1 MSRYESSGSSV
12 QTEIE
17 KIFPPENTRLYTRY
31 FTEIMI
37 FCFVIG
43 TDLGSVFKVVGKEET
58 TIAELKDMIY
68 EKNMNDFKD
77 KKIDANKL
85 NLWLVDIPYDTNNS
99 KLSTLQSRRDMDKEN
114 IIIQELGGKK
124 LSPVDDIG
132 DIFTSNSKNIRII
145 VQPPATT
152 ASVYTE
158 KNIDAI
164 IGDLRKTFPHVDGV
178 DLPFFRKL
186 AQSLAVIWDRSHDFS
201 FETPNNP
208 YVKLKQSPS
217 IFKTPLPYGVTK
229 RTCDRIDLCL
239 PPFEVN
245 TEMTY
250 KNPLYHEPQFL
261 ETVRLVRNKIK
272 KYEQDII
279 VLAGVTGGGKTSTT
293 FAIAAELWAVHID
306 FRAKTPPF
314 NDTTLQE
321 WALRQLDIDFVS
333 RMLILV
339 KMYVEQ
345 KIKTPKDWLLAQLYS
360 LDKKSINLICENLSE
375 LSTREL
381 SILIHFINQ
390 CLKIERILFIQD
402 EAQCLCR
409 PEYGEYTGSNE
420 ANKPWNFLQG
430 YTYHMI
436 AFKFEVTH
444 IISGTNMHMSSGIS
458 LVTSV
463 GKEPSRAVH
472 LVLKLPYL
480 SPDDVTKVLDTVIN
494 MEGVSPE
501 TLLYLGNILKRTTP
515 KLKKWIEKI
524 TMSMISYLRNTA
536 STLAIG
542 GVDPRKAIVDLVCCG
557 IINSTSAGAELLR
570 HGILPIQSPSF
581 ITLNSEEIDFT
592 SIKINLELESYFIT
606 AIGKYFM
613 LDNNA
618 TLTDIYVSHILE
630 RLGSPQS
637 FGNELDGAFA
647 SAIIEKCGR
656 NVLEELKKWTDD
668 LDPHFKF
675 PEWITPGMQFVTET
689 NLSKAVP
696 LDVYVK
702 DIYQT
707 TKYHTHAIQPPQNAG
722 SDLVLCLV
730 DKSNESNNVVLLS
743 LSSAIYDGNVPSSK
757 VKKQAFK
764 ACLGFQY
771 MEEKKEEKKEKKNKK
786 RSNNEKESR
795 PQNKKMKLNDQNDGE
810 EGCVEIGLTKKYQK
824 PQKRVIVVDD
834 NDDDDDSDQDDLNY
848 DLDYDKTLKGYKESK
863 TASFVELHHKI
874 ADVTYNRKCIHIL
887 VELPHRALSKRP
899 NIFRYDKK
907 GNLIVIVD
915 NRNVKQV
922 FGEKLANAM
931 TARSTKSD

>member
-1 MSRYESSGSSV
+1 MGISFNCYVLSSSDTFTIDIYKEEDIRY
-12 QTEIE
+12 T
-17 KIFPPENTRLYTRY
+17 
-31 FTEIMI
+31 M
-37 FCFVIG
+37 
-43 TDLGSVFKVVGKEET
+43 LGDNKFNLTVFKIGNILNFICSRNKVDVSVMRGVKLWKVNVKKSEIKKNVHTEED
-58 TIAELKDMIY
+58 IININGREMEPEELFEEYFQD
-68 EKNMNDFKD
+68 ELNNNNQNFK
-77 KKIDANKL
+77 
-85 NLWLVDIPYDTNNS
+85 VS
-99 KLSTLQSRRDMDKEN
+99 N
-114 IIIQELGGKK
+114 IHVI
-124 LSPVDDIG
+124 
-132 DIFTSNSKNIRII
+132 
-145 VQPPATT
+145 
-152 ASVYTE
+152 
-158 KNIDAI
+158 AI
-164 IGDLRKTFPHVDGV
+164 IPPTGNTGDLRKTFPHVDDV

-306 FRAKTPPF
+306 CSNFLSEYNNQLSDLLGAVRAKTPPF

-420 ANKPWNFLQG
+420 TNKPWNFLQA
-430 YTYHMI
+430 YTNHMI

-458 LVTSV
+458 LDTSV

-501 TLLYLGNILKRTTP
+501 TLLYLGNILKGRPRNCASFLKMLAYRSELLKDKDDEMVKTS
-515 KLKKWIEKI
+515 KKWIEKI
-524 TMSMISYLRNTA
+524 TMSMISYLRNTD

-570 HGILPIQSPSF
+570 HGILPIQSPTF

-743 LSSAIYDGNVPSSK
+743 LSSAIYDENVTSSK
-757 VKKQAFK
+757 
-764 ACLGFQY
+764 Y

-786 RSNNEKESR
+786 RSNNEKKSR

-810 EGCVEIGLTKKYQK
+810 EGCK

-834 NDDDDDSDQDDLNY
+834 NDDDDDSDQNDLNY

-863 TASFVELHHKI
+863 TAN
-874 ADVTYNRKCIHIL
+874 VTYNRKCIHIL

-915 NRNVKQV
+915 NRNVKQ
-922 FGEKLANAM
+922 
-931 TARSTKSD
+931 ARSTKSD